1 MKLLYAGLVLLGAAI
16 AIILFTDLD
25 PATPFIGG
33 TVCTLI
39 GVIDLIARPDSRPA
53 ASAGDP
59 SEANYLANLQ
69 NYGSADRS
77 ARYIDGT

>member
-39 GVIDLIARPDSRPA
+39 GVIELIARPDSRPG
-53 ASAGDP
+53 ASPGDA
-59 SEANYLANLQ
+59 SEAQSLANLQ
-69 NYGSADRS
+69 RYGSADSS
-77 ARYIDGT
+77 ARFIDGH